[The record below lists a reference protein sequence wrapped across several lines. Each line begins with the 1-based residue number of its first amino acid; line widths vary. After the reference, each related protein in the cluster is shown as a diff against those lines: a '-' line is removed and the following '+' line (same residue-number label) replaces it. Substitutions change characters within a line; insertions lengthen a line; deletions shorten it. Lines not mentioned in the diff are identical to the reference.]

1 MGIINNFFHIL
12 QIIMKIIVCKIDKKY
27 KLSNSINLSFYM
39 PTNSNFN
46 FTNNSVVTLEL
57 PFSEHVEELRQ
68 RIFLIVGVILLFT
81 FFSFVEVKSP
91 VKFLELPINNVKFF
105 QLSPGEYFISTVK
118 ISFYT
123 GLLFSSPV
131 AIGQLILFLLPGLTK
146 KETKIILP
154 LLISSLVLFGLGL
167 TFSYYT
173 LVPAAL
179 NFFLNYSEE
188 VIEPFWSFDQYFEFI
203 LVLFYST
210 GLAFQIPIIQIL
222 VGLLNIVSAKQMLSA
237 WRYVILLSTVLGAIL
252 TPSTDPLTQL
262 LLSLAILLLYFSGL
276 GILFLIKN

>member
-1 MGIINNFFHIL
+1 M
-12 QIIMKIIVCKIDKKY
+12 V
-27 KLSNSINLSFYM
+27 
-39 PTNSNFN
+39 TNSNFN
-46 FTNNSVVTLEL
+46 FTNNTIITLEL
-57 PFSEHVEELRQ
+57 PFSEHIEELRQ
-68 RIFLIVGVILLFT
+68 RIFALFWIILLLT
-81 FFSFVEVKSP
+81 CAAFFEVKIL
-91 VKFLELPINNVKFF
+91 VKILELPVSNVKFF
-105 QLSPGEYFISTVK
+105 QISPGEYFISTIK

-123 GLLFSSPV
+123 GLLFASPFV
-131 AIGQLILFLLPGLTK
+131 IGQIILFLLPGLTK

-154 LLISSLVLFGLGL
+154 LLLSSLILFGLGL
-167 TFSYYT
+167 AFSYYT

-188 VIEPFWSFDQYFEFI
+188 VLEPFWSFDQYFEFI

-222 VGLLNIVSAKQMLSA
+222 IGLLNIISARQMLGA
-237 WRYVILLSTVLGAIL
+237 WRYVILVSTILGAIL

-262 LLSLAILLLYFSGL
+262 LLSIAILLLYLSGV